1 MKRRDFLGKMGCSAA
16 GLIAAQIAFASETSE
31 AQGKKQGKIPK
42 SPYRIDVEIY
52 EAREDSW
59 CHKKGEEFRYPEDW
73 GHLCA
78 LLRASMMPLILC
90 MEFGVLLP
98 WSYKGTPY
106 EKVVNPSG
114 VTTEYVRCPDPTSD
128 LVAKIIQ
135 TRIS

>member
-1 MKRRDFLGKMGCSAA
+1 MGCGAA
-16 GLIAAQIAFASETSE
+16 GLMATPIAFASETVKT
-31 AQGKKQGKIPK
+31 QGRKQGKIPK
-42 SPYRIDVEIY
+42 SPYRIDIEIY

-59 CHKKGEEFRYPEDW
+59 CHKKGEKFRYPEDW

-90 MEFGVLLP
+90 MEFGAVLP
-98 WSYKGTPY
+98 WRYKGTPY
-106 EKVVNPSG
+106 EKVVNPYG

-128 LVAKIIQ
+128 LVTKIVQ